1 MKRPKIN
8 NYPIMKDG
16 KHRYYHDDLQKYIDY
31 LEAKQVDYD
40 KGYYDGYT
48 EAQTQACTE
57 ISNNY
62 TPKQ

>member
-1 MKRPKIN
+1 
-8 NYPIMKDG
+8 MKDG